1 MMCSVAALISGCSS
15 SGECTGWVKK
25 ATLDAREEEKNGRP
39 GFLPISSL
47 RHSGSVP
54 VGSQSF
60 SWLNKAKE
68 PG

>member
-1 MMCSVAALISGCSS
+1 MGVVHLGIS
-15 SGECTGWVKK
+15 TGGVKK
-25 ATLDAREEEKNGRP
+25 AMLDTREEERGEERNGRP

-68 PG
+68 SD